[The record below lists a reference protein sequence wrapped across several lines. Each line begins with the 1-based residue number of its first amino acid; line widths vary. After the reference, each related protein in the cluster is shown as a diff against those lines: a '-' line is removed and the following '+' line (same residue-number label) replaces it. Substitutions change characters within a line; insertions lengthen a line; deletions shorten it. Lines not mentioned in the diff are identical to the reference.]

1 MEIRWSSVISGALG
15 TLLTGA
21 IGWLFWSVVD
31 LESRMAVMEFWQKWH
46 GISP

>member
-1 MEIRWSSVISGALG
+1 MISGALG